1 MNKAVMEKAAYAEK
15 ESQKTLDEYDE
26 LIDDACSQ
34 LLEAAVLK
42 QWWERLLSTRMR
54 RWLVGKANTADA
66 RNSLQNV
73 EGIIERIIK
82 QIRSLR
88 VSREAAR
95 IAITHWKTEYLK
107 AVKPKGFEGHKY
119 AYVGLFSPND
129 TEIGGL
135 GYKRLRVPVEEL
147 SWIEVT
153 NPPIL
158 CWNTYL
164 RFSTAKSDWGQIAE
178 IKWFYSASRTA
189 KPFYSVLIDFEWY
202 VWQGYSA
209 GIGANHEEDVTLSE
223 V

>member
-107 AVKPKGFEGHKY
+107 AVKPKGFEDHKY

-135 GYKRLRVPVEEL
+135 GYKRLRVPTSEMC
-147 SWIEVT
+147 WIETT

-158 CWNTYL
+158 CWDVYL
-164 RFSTAKSDWGQIAE
+164 RYPVAKSDWGQISE

-189 KPFYSVLIDFEWY
+189 KPFYSVLIDFEFY
-202 VWQGYSA
+202 VWQGHSA